1 MDVSFRGGSFADAPI
16 STKMLNMASTRTFS
30 AIFFLVERFD
40 VKSFQ
45 RSKIQFILTL
55 SYTITKSRHFQ
66 IFDFFGYILGI
77 MNYSGELESSEDSN
91 FGVKGTILYGFQ
103 NKTKIMENICDR
115 AK

>member
-1 MDVSFRGGSFADAPI
+1 M
-16 STKMLNMASTRTFS
+16 
-30 AIFFLVERFD
+30 
-40 VKSFQ
+40 KSFQ

-55 SYTITKSRHFQ
+55 SYTVTKSRHFQ

-77 MNYSGELESSEDSN
+77 MNYSGVLESSEDSN